1 MARAPKHPG
10 LQQKFERVLLEVL
23 AGGKSLKARE
33 LVDGVTSLKAKYGI
47 TDDEA
52 EDLGQNFA
60 NYAARAKDA
69 GVIISGGPWGGYQ
82 LSTPAAT
89 GASGTAAPSAWRPRW
104 ASSF

>member
-33 LVDGVTSLKAKYGI
+33 LVDGATSLKAKYGI

-69 GVIISGGPWGGYQ
+69 GVIISGGPWGG
-82 LSTPAAT
+82 
-89 GASGTAAPSAWRPRW
+89 
-104 ASSF
+104 